1 MLDARGLDY
10 VAAVVE
16 HGSFSRAAEA
26 LHVTQPTLSEAIKRL
41 ELQLGGR
48 LFERTSRR
56 VTPTAAGALLA
67 RDGRPV
73 LDAIE
78 RLEGDVRDLLSGR
91 SGTLQIGYVATG
103 AGTLQSAA
111 RAAFVAR
118 HPTVTVRVRRF
129 DWGGEVDALRAGEVD
144 VAFAWTSGADLGG
157 LEVLPLTVE
166 PRALCVAAGHR
177 LARRTEVRV
186 DEVDPEPIVWTERA
200 PRAWVRWWAVDPR
213 PDGRAPRYGPCC
225 DNVEELLDHVAAG
238 AAYAIVPATFMT
250 FHARPDV
257 AFVGLAGVEPLS
269 IGLAWRR
276 GTGDAEPIRA
286 FRLGV
291 EELAISAR

>member
-26 LHVTQPTLSEAIKRL
+26 LHVTQPTLSEAIRRL

-73 LDAIE
+73 LDAIAQ
-78 RLEGDVRDLLSGR
+78 LEQDVRDLVAGR
-91 SGTLQIGYVATG
+91 TGTLEIGYVATG

-111 RAAFVAR
+111 RAAFVDR
-118 HPTVTVRVRRF
+118 HPTLRVRVRRF
-129 DWGGEVDALRAGEVD
+129 DWGGEVEGLRAGDVD
-144 VAFAWTSGADLGG
+144 VAFAWTSGADLAG
-157 LEVLPLTVE
+157 LDVLPVSVE
-166 PRALCVAAGHR
+166 PRALCVSARHR
-177 LARRTEVRV
+177 LAGRAEVGI
-186 DEVDPEPIVWTERA
+186 EAVDPEPIVWTEQA

-213 PDGRAPRYGPCC
+213 PDGRAPRYGPRC

-238 AAYAIVPATFMT
+238 VGYALVPATFAS

-257 AFVGLAGVEPLS
+257 AFVPLTGVEPLR
-269 IGLAWRR
+269 IGLAWRT

-286 FRLGV
+286 FRMV
-291 EELAISAR
+291 VDELVRASA